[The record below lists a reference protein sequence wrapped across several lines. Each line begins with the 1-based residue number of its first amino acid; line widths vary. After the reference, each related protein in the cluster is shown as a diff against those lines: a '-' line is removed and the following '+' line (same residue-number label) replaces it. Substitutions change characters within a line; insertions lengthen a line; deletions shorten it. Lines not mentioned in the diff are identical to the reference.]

1 MHYIYRRSGHQL
13 VIMINNSGIIG
24 TTSLRSIET
33 GSISDRAHVTH
44 KRRFNSIKSN
54 IFKHYWDSVAAAVQI
69 SLSVLIPDFFFFF
82 FSFFYPFIRFSSARP
97 RLNLC
102 LYAEPVLF
110 LPPLTPSSSPALVPR
125 TALRALGRIQKFWG
139 GGKQV
144 CTGVRMRGPGLFL
157 SESSTSFSLC
167 LLLVQENQRRSAPS
181 QPCLRGV
188 WLQRKESEEVGG
200 KGGFWSD
207 RSNSEGNTEN
217 IRRM

>member
-1 MHYIYRRSGHQL
+1 
-13 VIMINNSGIIG
+13 MINNSGIIG

-82 FSFFYPFIRFSSARP
+82 SVFLPFYSFFLCASSTKSLSVCRARSVLASSYTFFLSRP
-97 RLNLC
+97 RSPHRSPGLGKNT
-102 LYAEPVLF
+102 EVL
-110 LPPLTPSSSPALVPR
+110 R
-125 TALRALGRIQKFWG
+125 